1 MLVVM
6 HIYVGKVNRCPKEND
21 SENIFEMFLQK
32 KKKKMTFFIALYIFH
47 ESGKKFLKMVH

>member
-6 HIYVGKVNRCPKEND
+6 HIYVGKVNRCPKDND
-21 SENIFEMFLQK
+21 SENIFEIFLQK
-32 KKKKMTFFIALYIFH
+32 KKKKRTFFIALYIFH